1 MYQNIDF
8 ETFVKSVSA
17 TTGFTADQVKTLL
30 AYRDVKYLDETTA
43 ADLTAELNKLRDE
56 MIKANPHGFKI
67 KDPQTP
73 LFPLE
78 HISKV
83 AGRFSLEE
91 ILLMVFI
98 DCPNIKI
105 MGENKIKPAVMG
117 RRMSLAA
124 GLHERGVMSFG
135 RAFQLSGFMQPR
147 DFYVYINERAS
158 ERARH
163 ALRYAGADMK
173 DKDGNFYYPS
183 MQEPERIRKNV
194 KGPITNYVLDFPN
207 IKAQDKGPEYADPD
221 IDFNLEEALKS
232 MLRIG
237 PLMEVCMSPLYEE
250 QTKQLL
256 EQDVNIC
263 TFTKMCYGETEA
275 AKLGKFLILALSYKH
290 FDEMLGRRIA
300 SGERALTLREIQ
312 FTAFL
317 YFKYK
322 GLEHEAFEPGL
333 IQAHRRLI
341 NTIIAHA
348 YECNIIKVEADKGH
362 YRTAEGERVYTML
375 KAEEIPLKG
384 KYEDLIDWSAM
395 VEYRDFARRL
405 TADEQALFM
414 AVKCPEFITDPDK
427 VINGKYR
434 SFESQRV
441 NAIVER
447 RKLAVSMFK
456 KTDMSREVAA
466 KLAGLTWKT
475 SGISLNLPGK
485 GTKRESQERQA
496 RRAKRDKVHIQI
508 TLYNIL
514 LHQYT
519 CDP

>member
-56 MIKANPHGFKI
+56 MIKANPRGFGI
-67 KDPQTP
+67 KGPQTP

-78 HISKV
+78 HISEV
-83 AGRFSLEE
+83 AGSFSLEE

-98 DCPNIKI
+98 DCPKIKI
-105 MGENKIKPAVMG
+105 MGENKIRPAVMG

-158 ERARH
+158 RRAQH

-173 DKDGNFYYPS
+173 DKEGNYYYPS
-183 MQEPERIRKNV
+183 MQEPVTGPERIRKNV
-194 KGPITNYVLDFPN
+194 KGPITDYVLDFPN
-207 IKAQDKGPEYADPD
+207 IKDEDKGPVYADPD
-221 IDFNLEEALKS
+221 IDSHLEEALKN
-232 MLRIG
+232 MLGVGSLI
-237 PLMEVCMSPLYEE
+237 EVCMSPLYKE

-263 TFTKMCYGETEA
+263 KFSKIFYGETEA

-312 FTAFL
+312 FAAFL

-322 GLEHEAFEPGL
+322 GLEHEAFEPGI
-333 IQAHRRLI
+333 IQAHSRLL
-341 NTIIAHA
+341 NMIIAHA
-348 YECNIIKVEADKGH
+348 YECNVITVEADKGH

-414 AVKCPEFITDPDK
+414 AVKYPEFITDPDK
-427 VINGKYR
+427 VINGKCR
-434 SFESQRV
+434 SFESQRI
-441 NAIVER
+441 NARIER
-447 RKLAVSMFK
+447 RKLAVSMYEK
-456 KTDMSREVAA
+456 KAVSREVAA
-466 KLAGLTWKT
+466 QLAGTNLEDFGYIIRSTREGNQKRK
-475 SGISLNLPGK
+475 SGEAGQEGGK
-485 GTKRESQERQA
+485 R
-496 RRAKRDKVHIQI
+496 
-508 TLYNIL
+508 
-514 LHQYT
+514 
-519 CDP
+519 